1 MTDVGWVIL
10 LQLTL
15 AKTTPLLLASTG
27 GLLSERS
34 GVINIALEGMML
46 LGAFGSIVGA
56 SATGSPWIGT
66 LTGAASGACLGA
78 LHGLW
83 SVRFRSDQ
91 IISGTAVNLLA
102 IGGTG
107 YLLGIVFG
115 AHGSSPIVPKL
126 PLLGIGSIRLY
137 PTIYMSLILVCAF
150 GYVLSRTRWGLRVR
164 AAGEKPEAL
173 VAIGVSV
180 SRLRYAAVILS
191 GALAGLAGAHL
202 ALGDLSQFVERMTAG
217 RGFIA
222 LAALIVG
229 RWKPGGIVVACFS
242 FGVAEAIADGFQG
255 YGSSISSQAFLALPF
270 VVSMIVLAGFVGK
283 SRPPA
288 ALGSS

>member
-1 MTDVGWVIL
+1 VTDEGWVIL

-46 LGAFGSIVGA
+46 SGAFGSIVGA
-56 SATGSPWIGT
+56 SATGSPWFGA
-66 LTGAASGACLGA
+66 LTGIVSGACLGVILA
-78 LHGLW
+78 IW

-91 IISGTAVNLLA
+91 IIIGTAINLLA

-107 YLLGIVFG
+107 YLLHIVFG
-115 AHGSSPIVPKL
+115 AQGSSPGVPKL
-126 PLLGIGSIRLY
+126 PLLGIGSIRFHA
-137 PTIYMSLILVCAF
+137 TIYISLILVFAV
-150 GYVLSRTRWGLRVR
+150 GYVLSRTRWGLRLR

-173 VAIGVSV
+173 VAIGISV
-180 SRLRYAAVILS
+180 SCLRYAAVILS

-229 RWKPGGIVVACFS
+229 RWKSGGIAIACFF
-242 FGVAEAIADGFQG
+242 FGVVEAIADGFQG
-255 YGSSISSQAFLALPF
+255 YGSSIPSQAYLALPF
-270 VVSMIVLAGFVGK
+270 VLSMIVIAGFVGK